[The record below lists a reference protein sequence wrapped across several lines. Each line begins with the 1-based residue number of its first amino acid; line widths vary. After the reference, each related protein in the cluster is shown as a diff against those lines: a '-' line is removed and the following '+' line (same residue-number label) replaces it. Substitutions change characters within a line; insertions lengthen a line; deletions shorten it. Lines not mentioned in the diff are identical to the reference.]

1 MAEPIPNPSD
11 DAETARLAAVMRA
24 AGHGAWDWNMKDRTA
39 WYSASLRAM
48 LGFDRTG
55 FPDRFDAFTTHVHHE
70 DAARLL
76 GVVMAHMQGGPP
88 IDIEFRMVTVTGEPA
103 FRKAS
108 ASASTRPAR

>member
-48 LGFDRTG
+48 LGFDRAG

-76 GVVMAHMQGGPP
+76 GTGRPYVP
-88 IDIEFRMVTVTGEPA
+88 IADGRNDELAAVGRALRP
-103 FRKAS
+103 
-108 ASASTRPAR
+108 RPA